1 MIRRPPRSTLFPY
14 TTLFRSGFGRGAKPP
29 SEDLRA
35 RRGSQTL
42 EEAALR
48 LLASAL
54 DDDPPHLGYLERAP
68 PRLGVGDA
76 AGGAQL
82 APRLRRDLRQRR
94 VFRRQVALELF
105 PDRAGERR
113 ARAARGNRH

>member
-1 MIRRPPRSTLFPY
+1 MSENSARAAIEVRAPALPAQRFLGG
-14 TTLFRSGFGRGAKPP
+14 GFGRGATPP

-82 APRLRRDLRQRR
+82 APRLRRDPR
-94 VFRRQVALELF
+94 
-105 PDRAGERR
+105 ERR
-113 ARAARGNRH
+113 AFRRPVALR